1 MFAIIR
7 TGGKQ
12 YRVEQ
17 NDTLL
22 VEKLDAKEGDT
33 VKFDDVLLA
42 EGGKKVSVI
51 GKVLA
56 HLRDDKILIVKKRRR
71 KHYKRT
77 IGHRQPH
84 TKIEITEVKSA

>member
-12 YRVEQ
+12 YKVAQ
-17 NDTLL
+17 NDTVL

-33 VKFDDVLLA
+33 VKFDDVLYA
-42 EGGKKVSVI
+42 EGGKKASVV
-51 GKVLA
+51 GKVLSQ
-56 HLRDDKILIVKKRRR
+56 LRGDKVLIVKKRRR

-77 IGHRQPH
+77 LGHRQH
-84 TKIEITEVKSA
+84 LTKVEITEVKSA

>member
-12 YRVEQ
+12 YKVAQ

-33 VKFDDVLLA
+33 VKFDDVLFA
-42 EGGKKVSVI
+42 EGGKKASVV
-51 GKVLA
+51 GKVLSQ
-56 HLRDDKILIVKKRRR
+56 LRADKIVIMKKRRR

-77 IGHRQPH
+77 IGHRQPL
-84 TKIEITEVKSA
+84 TKVEITEVKSA